1 MDRSRVP
8 IGTSFNWYSGTTLK
22 AGEADYVRLG
32 VEILRNAID
41 SDKSKQIQAK
51 VTLDALLFST

>member
-1 MDRSRVP
+1 MP

-22 AGEADYVRLG
+22 AGEAEYVRLG